1 MSDLRGFRP
10 FCVAPRRPRRRG
22 LIVGRMVLALA
33 LMAPLSGC
41 FLVLGAG
48 VGVGG
53 AVYVMGKLKEDI
65 TAPVGKIHLAAR
77 AALADLGLKVLED
90 KGDVMT
96 AHLESEFADG
106 KRVWIDV
113 GKTTDTVSTL
123 TIRVGLTGDEAR
135 SREILANIKAHL

>member
-1 MSDLRGFRP
+1 
-10 FCVAPRRPRRRG
+10 
-22 LIVGRMVLALA
+22 MVLALA

-48 VGVGG
+48 AGVGG
-53 AVYVMGKLKEDI
+53 TVYVMGKLQEDI
-65 TAPVGKIHLAAR
+65 TAPVGKVHTAAR

-90 KGDVMT
+90 KGDAMT

-113 GKTTDTVSTL
+113 DKTTDTVSTL

-135 SREILANIKAHL
+135 SREILAKIKAHL

>member
-1 MSDLRGFRP
+1 MLRSRSSREPLGGAQLA
-10 FCVAPRRPRRRG
+10 C
-22 LIVGRMVLALA
+22 RMVLALA

-48 VGVGG
+48 AGVGG
-53 AVYVMGKLKEDI
+53 TVYVMGKLQEDI
-65 TAPVGKIHLAAR
+65 TAPVGKVHTAAR

-90 KGDVMT
+90 KGDAMT

-113 GKTTDTVSTL
+113 DKTTDTVSTL

-135 SREILANIKAHL
+135 SREILAKLKAHL

>member
-1 MSDLRGFRP
+1 ML
-10 FCVAPRRPRRRG
+10 RPRNSREPLG
-22 LIVGRMVLALA
+22 GAHLACRMVLALA

-53 AVYVMGKLKEDI
+53 AVYVMGKLQEDI
-65 TAPVGKIHLAAR
+65 TAPVGKVHTAAR

-90 KGDVMT
+90 KGDAMT

-113 GKTTDTVSTL
+113 DKTTDTVSTL

-135 SREILANIKAHL
+135 SREILAKIKAHL